1 MSPKERGLR
10 VRRLRARMREQLRK
24 NRDSRGRPPG
34 SPNHSRPLALV
45 LEADDTVDI
54 VKRAIV
60 GLRGELRAEV
70 RECEC
75 WLVKARD
82 QLIELEDFA
91 RTRKSPSGK
100 EFSG

>member
-24 NRDSRGRPPG
+24 NRDSRGRRPG
-34 SPNHSRPLALV
+34 LPNHSRPLTHV
-45 LEADDTVDI
+45 LEADDTDDI
-54 VKRAIV
+54 IKRAIV

-70 RECEC
+70 REREC

-82 QLIELEDFA
+82 QLVDLEDFA
-91 RTRKSPSGK
+91 RTCKSPSGR
-100 EFSG
+100 S